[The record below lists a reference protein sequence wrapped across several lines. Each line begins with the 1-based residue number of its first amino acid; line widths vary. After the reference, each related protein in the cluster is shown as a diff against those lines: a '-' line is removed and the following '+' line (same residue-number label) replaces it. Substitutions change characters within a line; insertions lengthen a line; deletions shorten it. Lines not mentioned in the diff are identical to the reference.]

1 MKVVFISIFA
11 IFYGVSL
18 LKAQSEIDYKPK
30 LLLRELASLYG
41 QNQSLLS
48 EIDLTNTQANQ
59 VYNGKFFIIGD
70 HVSPNKNRYVY
81 IGRVNSCRSG
91 GCSGN
96 MDRISDQTS
105 EYFDYFIF
113 FDANCIVRLVKVYNY
128 QATHGQEISATAWL
142 KQFIGYGSENSLNIG
157 KNIDAISGATI
168 SVTVIT
174 YDIQDKTRMLKQIV
188 QESRLAN

>member
-1 MKVVFISIFA
+1 MKKVFISILA
-11 IFYGVSL
+11 IIFGISL

-30 LLLRELASLYG
+30 LLLKELASMNG
-41 QNQSLLS
+41 QSQPILS
-48 EIDLTNTQANQ
+48 EIDLTNAQANQ
-59 VYNGKFFIIGD
+59 VYNGKFFRIGD
-70 HVSPNKNRYVY
+70 HVSPDKNRYVY

-91 GCSGN
+91 GCSGK

-105 EYFDYFIF
+105 EYFDYYIL
-113 FDANCIVRLVKVYNY
+113 FDARCIVSLVKVYNY

-142 KQFIGYGSENSLNIG
+142 KQFIGYGSEKALNMG

-168 SVTVIT
+168 SVTAIT